1 MKVTF
6 LGGVNEYGRSCFH
19 LQADRVSILIDCG
32 IMKNAHVEHKRF
44 PLLNREIVESLD
56 VVFITHSHE
65 DHTAALPLLCELGF
79 KGSIYATSATL
90 NQTIQVLTSLQNGKQ
105 GYSSIT
111 QQFRP
116 LEPLPRQTWLQLA
129 PNYQF
134 DFQYGYS
141 GHTLGSVW
149 FLFRINGE
157 QIFFSGDYSTES
169 PILTTDQPIIEK
181 PIEIAIL
188 DGAYGNETCSQ
199 QTYLEEIY
207 HAIEHALTLKKK
219 VLLHGPIYG
228 KLQDL
233 LMYFQNDRA
242 NFLTDTA
249 ISQEIRASFEA
260 YMNNQSNV
268 KKQALKQI
276 DELANQLQTIPLTTW
291 LHNDSFSIGLFTEHE
306 LLKELTAENA
316 DNLLILCTGPY
327 LEKIV
332 AIGDKQPFPQ
342 YVQKRYKVHPS
353 VYELHEQI
361 KYLKPK
367 RIVFSHS
374 PNKQITYLQEVF
386 TAIGE
391 DVVLAEVGDVL
402 EMIVK

>member
-19 LQADRVSILIDCG
+19 LQANGFSILIDCG
-32 IMKNAHVEHKRF
+32 IMKNAHVDHKRF
-44 PLLNREIVESLD
+44 PLLNREIAETLD
-56 VVFITHSHE
+56 VVYITHSHE
-65 DHTAALPLLCELGF
+65 DHIAALPLLCELGF
-79 KGSIYATSATL
+79 KGSIYASSATIS
-90 NQTIQVLTSLQNGKQ
+90 QSMHVLASLPNREHN
-105 GYSSIT
+105 SFA
-111 QQFRP
+111 QQFTP
-116 LEPLPRQTWLQLA
+116 LEPLPRQVWLPLSTNKQI
-129 PNYQF
+129 

-169 PILTTDQPIIEK
+169 PILITDRPTIEK
-181 PIEIAIL
+181 PIDIAIL

-199 QTYLEEIY
+199 QVYLEEIY
-207 HAIEHALTLKKK
+207 HAIEQALILKKK

-233 LMYFQNDRA
+233 LIYFQNHRA
-242 NFLTDTA
+242 NFLTNTA
-249 ISQEIRASFEA
+249 ISQEIIASFEA
-260 YMNNQSNV
+260 YMHNQSNV
-268 KKQALKQI
+268 KKQALRQI

-291 LHNDSFSIGLFTEHE
+291 LHHNSFPIGLFTEHE
-306 LLKELTAENA
+306 LLKELTVDNA

-327 LEKIV
+327 LENIV
-332 AIGDKQPFPQ
+332 AIVDTQPSSQ

-353 VYELHEQI
+353 IYELHEQI
-361 KYLKPK
+361 KQLKPK

-374 PNKQITYLQEVF
+374 PNKQISDLQEVF

-402 EMIVK
+402 EMIMK